1 MYVKIIF
8 CNGELQPP
16 GSPGGDLF
24 YYLELTVSTMA
35 IVRAMLCFKNST
47 QGEEVSRLLCKLF
60 KKEKKEKER
69 KCSAFSFYLLFIQW
83 TCDLACVFMS
93 SKLSLSPHLVSS
105 HGSVSVS
112 VCIGPLS
119 EATERWQDH

>member
-60 KKEKKEKER
+60 KKEKKKKKENVV
-69 KCSAFSFYLLFIQW
+69 LFPS
-83 TCDLACVFMS
+83 TCCLYS
-93 SKLSLSPHLVSS
+93 GLV
-105 HGSVSVS
+105 
-112 VCIGPLS
+112 
-119 EATERWQDH
+119 T